1 MRCDGNTRIPFPTKQ
16 GNGSS
21 LGMRRE
27 NRGSSSVVA
36 GPSVLLL
43 SGDRYYGELPELPQG
58 CQGPFRDSR
67 GTVGYLSR
75 RQSRKGPH
83 LVLRGESP
91 VLSRVAVANL
101 GFISSYD
108 RDLRDPLFGP
118 QESPVSMRIVRSLS
132 GFIRSR
138 CRGQG
143 LHMHLRPEP
152 QGASPMPTLI
162 SWFLWISTGE
172 SGLTSCGDMEAHSTL
187 ELEK

>member
-1 MRCDGNTRIPFPTKQ
+1 M
-16 GNGSS
+16 
-21 LGMRRE
+21 
-27 NRGSSSVVA
+27 V
-36 GPSVLLL
+36 GPSVFL
-43 SGDRYYGELPELPQG
+43 SSADGDVGELLELHQG
-58 CQGPFRDSR
+58 CQGPYR
-67 GTVGYLSR
+67 GSKGKVGFLSR
-75 RQSRKGPH
+75 RHSGKGPH
-83 LVLRGESP
+83 LALSGESHGF
-91 VLSRVAVANL
+91 SRVAAGNL
-101 GFISSYD
+101 GFLSSYD
-108 RDLRDPLFGP
+108 RGLRNPLVWP